1 MFRTQALAQAVPRPK
16 DQAQPGNQPDT
27 DPNAPV
33 GLPDTVVKRHEKRE
47 FLRVH
52 TFWLSADGNVTSSSE
67 YT

>member
-16 DQAQPGNQPDT
+16 DQAQPGKQPDA

-33 GLPDTVVKRHEKRE
+33 GPPDTAVKRQEKRE

-52 TFWLSADGNVTSSSE
+52 TFRLSANRNVTSSSE

>member
-1 MFRTQALAQAVPRPK
+1 MFKTQALAAAVPRPN
-16 DQAQPGNQPDT
+16 DPAQPGQPGT

-33 GLPDTVVKRHEKRE
+33 GKRQDEKRE

-52 TFWLSADGNVTSSSE
+52 TFRIDADGNVTSSSE